1 VAMLKKM
8 AMAEPAAFRFFMRPQ
23 FAVVPVV
30 RVGNTARGGPVERMA
45 VEPKETGLQWERDS
59 MGFLRFH
66 TRVANS
72 MFAGLADESKQM
84 DR

>member
-1 VAMLKKM
+1 MLKKM

-30 RVGNTARGGPVERMA
+30 RVGNTARGGP